1 MRVLVQFIPLWSEW
15 LLQKREKKTVKRV
28 KKKFFIFKMFVLSRV
43 CIDLSSHLYLLKVLS
58 SVSWPKC
65 HLDTK
70 NSWPGRLW
78 TPCSPCCFPDF
89 TIILIFLFFSRSRR
103 TSWVCLCWLWSSW
116 SRRRCCRK
124 SLRLLIKPESDAPL
138 HDVIT
143 RYSDIITVRR
153 QNWVKRQVTFWCE

>member
-1 MRVLVQFIPLWSEW
+1 MSAGAVIPLVVKMSIT
-15 LLQKREKKTVKRV
+15 EKE
-28 KKKFFIFKMFVLSRV
+28 KKKFAYLKCFMYVLSRV
-43 CIDLSSHLYLLKVLS
+43 CSDLSSHLFLKVLS

-78 TPCSPCCFPDF
+78 TPFSPCCFPDF

-103 TSWVCLCWLWSSW
+103 TSWVFLCWLWSSW

-124 SLRLLIKPESDAPL
+124 SLRLLIKPESDVHCMMSSP
-138 HDVIT
+138 V
-143 RYSDIITVRR
+143 TVTSLLCDDRTGSNSGWHFGVNNVSLPR
-153 QNWVKRQVTFWCE
+153 